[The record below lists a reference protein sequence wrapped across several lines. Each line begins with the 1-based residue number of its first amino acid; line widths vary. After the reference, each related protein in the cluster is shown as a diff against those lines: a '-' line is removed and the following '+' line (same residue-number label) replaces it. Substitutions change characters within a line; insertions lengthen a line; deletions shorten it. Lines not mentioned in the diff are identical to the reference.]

1 MVKSVKR
8 QGMKGLAKVDERE
21 QKLRGKRE
29 LAKVELEAVH
39 PNSYQRPLELHWRP
53 HLAAKAA

>member
-29 LAKVELEAVH
+29 LVKVELEVVH
-39 PNSYQRPLELHWRP
+39 PNSY
-53 HLAAKAA
+53 